1 MPEGFKEGSKDVMKS
16 AKAKLGKS
24 ATDIFAATTRRV
36 APKDSE
42 HGGPA
47 TVEPRAAGR
56 PQVHYEDWTKI
67 TVILM
72 NRQVVYLDRLA
83 TDIRAKTGACVSR
96 AELIRAMIDAV
107 VKSKLDI
114 TAAASGS
121 ELEGLL
127 AGKLG
132 R

>member
-1 MPEGFKEGSKDVMKS
+1 MK
-16 AKAKLGKS
+16 AVKAKLGKS
-24 ATDIFAATTRRV
+24 PRDIFAATTRR
-36 APKDSE
+36 AASDDLE
-42 HGGPA
+42 HPVDV
-47 TVEPRAAGR
+47 TSEPRTPGR
-56 PQVHYEDWTKI
+56 PQVHHEEWTKI

-83 TDIRAKTGACVSR
+83 TDIRAKTGASVSR

-107 VKSKLDI
+107 ANSKLDM
-114 TAAASGS
+114 TTTSSGY
-121 ELEGLL
+121 ELQGLL

>member
-1 MPEGFKEGSKDVMKS
+1 MPEGHKEGSNYVMKV
-16 AKAKLGKS
+16 AKAKLGK
-24 ATDIFAATTRRV
+24 AAADIFTATTRGTTAKAR
-36 APKDSE
+36 AR
-42 HGGPA
+42 HGS
-47 TVEPRAAGR
+47 TNVEPRPSGR
-56 PQVHYEDWTKI
+56 PQVHHEDWTKI

-72 NRQVVYLDRLA
+72 NRQVIYLDRLV

-96 AELIRAMIDAV
+96 AELIRAMVDAV
-107 VKSKLDI
+107 AKSKLDI
-114 TAAASGS
+114 TEAASGS